1 MRTVMITEFADPPA
15 PEVTGTMPPEPGGGE
30 TLIELIAAEIAPL
43 DRQIAMGNL
52 PGAGPLPIQPGG
64 TGVGRVLS
72 SATLDPGGL
81 VYVGGGPFGMGNS
94 RPGMMAEQ
102 IAVPD
107 GAAVPI
113 PEGVEP
119 MLAAAGTSGGISAR
133 QALFDYGLLQPG
145 GTVLVLGAT
154 GSVGRAACQIAAA
167 HGATVLAGARD
178 TSTLDD
184 LEAVP
189 VSLENL
195 TGEVMAATGGKGAE
209 VIIDPLGGPY
219 LNATILCGA
228 PKARHLLIGYSAGR
242 TTEFTIPLTMIRQ
255 HRLMGFH
262 AYQAPPDRYRQ
273 VVSEVLDDIA
283 GGILRPIVRLV
294 VPFEEMSAGYASVG
308 GRGRVLVAPK
318 TNS

>member
-1 MRTVMITEFADPPA
+1 MRAVRINEFADPPA
-15 PEVTGTMPPEPGGGE
+15 PEVTGTTVPEPAGGE
-30 TLIELIAAEIAPL
+30 TLVELIAAEIAPL

-72 SATLDPGGL
+72 SGTLDPGEL
-81 VYVGGGPFGMGNS
+81 VYVGGGPFGLGNS
-94 RPGMMAEQ
+94 RPGMAAEQ
-102 IAVPD
+102 VAVPD

-113 PEGVEP
+113 PEGVDP

-133 QALFDYGLLQPG
+133 QALFDYGRLQPG

-154 GSVGRAACQIAAA
+154 GAVGRAACQIAAA
-167 HGATVLAGARD
+167 YGATVLAGARD
-178 TSTLDD
+178 TSALDD

-195 TGEVMAATGGKGAE
+195 IGEVMAATAGKGAE

-219 LNATILCGA
+219 LNAAILCGA

-242 TTEFTIPLTMIRQ
+242 NTEFTIPLTMIRQ

-283 GGILRPIVRLV
+283 GEILRPIVRLV
-294 VPFEEMSAGYASVG
+294 VSFEEMSAGYAAVG
-308 GRGRVLVAPK
+308 GGGRVLVSPQTK
-318 TNS
+318 P

>member
-1 MRTVMITEFADPPA
+1 MRAVRIPEFTDPPA
-15 PEVTGTMPPEPGGGE
+15 PEVVETAAPEPADSE
-30 TLIELIAAEIAPL
+30 TLVELVAAEIAPL

-64 TGVGRVLS
+64 TGVGRVVS
-72 SATLDPGGL
+72 SGSLDPGEF
-81 VYVGGGPFGMGNS
+81 VYVGGGPFGLGNS
-94 RPGMMAEQ
+94 RPGMVAEQ
-102 IAVPD
+102 VSVPD

-113 PEGVEP
+113 PDGVDP

-133 QALFDYGLLQPG
+133 QGLFDYGRLQPG

-167 HGATVLAGARD
+167 FGATVLAGARD
-178 TSTLDD
+178 ISALDD
-184 LEAVP
+184 LDAVP
-189 VSLENL
+189 ISLENL

-219 LNATILCGA
+219 LNAAILSGA

-242 TTEFTIPLTMIRQ
+242 TTNLLIPLTMIRQ

-283 GGILRPIVRLV
+283 GGILRPIVRRV
-294 VPFEEMSAGYASVG
+294 VPLEEMAAGYAAVG
-308 GRGRVLVAPK
+308 GRGRVLVTP
-318 TNS
+318 